1 MPRSINGMAETFRAM
16 LDNPGAV
23 ELPGCHD
30 SLSAMIIEQVG
41 FKCVFLS
48 GYGVAASLM
57 GNPDIGLTTMTETA
71 QVSRFVASKVK
82 IPVIVDADNGYGNED
97 NVVRTVRELESTG
110 AAAVVIEDQVLPK
123 RCGHTNQKKILPL
136 ELYVKKLE
144 FALRARQTPMCVVAR
159 TDSMD
164 INDAIHRAKTFHSVG
179 ADVLLID
186 GLRSLDNM
194 KRVCDEVP
202 GHKQVNLI
210 WGGVTPS
217 LPVSQLHEMGFKIIQ
232 YSTPTLYV
240 TSQALRFTLTRLREA
255 HQLDAIGEYSEK
267 FHDFQKFIE
276 DRYIAQ
282 ARTENVYGDDSSIE
296 WADSVIV
303 PIAKDRR

>member
-1 MPRSINGMAETFRAM
+1 MTRSINGMAETLRAM
-16 LDNPGAV
+16 LDAPGPI
-23 ELPGCHD
+23 ELPGCYD
-30 SLSAMIIEQVG
+30 TMSAMIIEEVG
-41 FKCVFLS
+41 FEVVFLS

-71 QVSRFVASKVK
+71 MISRFVAQKVR

-97 NVVRTVRELESTG
+97 NVVRTVRELESAG

-136 ELYVKKLE
+136 ELYMRKLE
-144 FALRARQTPMCVVAR
+144 FALRARQTPMCIVAR

-164 INDAIHRAKTFHSVG
+164 INDAIQRAKAFHSAG

-186 GLRSLDNM
+186 GLRSLDMM

-202 GHKQVNLI
+202 GNKQVNLI

-217 LPVSQLHEMGFKIIQ
+217 LKVGQLHQMGFKIIQ
-232 YSTPTLYV
+232 YSTPALYAVAQTLRR
-240 TSQALRFTLTRLREA
+240 SMAKLREA
-255 HQLDAIGEYSEK
+255 HQLDAIGPESMK
-267 FHDFQKFIE
+267 FHDFQRFLE
-276 DRYIAQ
+276 DRYITQ
-282 ARTENVYGDDSSIE
+282 AKSEHIYGDSDDIA
-296 WADSVIV
+296 WADSVMI
-303 PIAKDRR
+303 PGKERI